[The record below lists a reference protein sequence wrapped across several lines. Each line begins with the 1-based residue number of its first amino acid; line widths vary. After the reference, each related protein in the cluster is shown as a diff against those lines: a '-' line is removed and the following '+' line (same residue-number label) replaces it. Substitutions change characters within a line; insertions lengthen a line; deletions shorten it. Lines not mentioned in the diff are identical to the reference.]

1 MKILWTDGSADPN
14 PGPSGWAVID
24 AATKTPVRTGSEKH
38 TTNIRMEATA
48 LIEAIKFAISEN
60 EAVEIHTDSEF
71 WINVLTKWAPTWEQ
85 NGWKKK
91 QGEIKNLD
99 LVQELYN
106 LYQTHD
112 VKLVWEKAISTPKSI
127 SIT

>member
-14 PGPSGWAVID
+14 PGPGGWAVID

-48 LIEAIKFAISEN
+48 LIEAIKFAVSEN

-71 WINVLTKWAPTWEQ
+71 GSMFSP
-85 NGWKKK
+85 NGPPLGSKTA
-91 QGEIKNLD
+91 GRKN
-99 LVQELYN
+99 
-106 LYQTHD
+106 
-112 VKLVWEKAISTPKSI
+112 KAKSKISTSSKSCTI
-127 SIT
+127 FTKLTMSN